1 MNPEVINKYEFT
13 IRPGRYV
20 FPKFGEIDLF
30 SLNLKKADELF
41 NKGFRW
47 MKLRKAG
54 SEPPAGKS
62 KTKKSKIG

>member
-1 MNPEVINKYEFT
+1 MNPEVINKYEFSVK
-13 IRPGRYV
+13 PGRYV

-41 NKGFRW
+41 DKGFRW
-47 MKLRKAG
+47 MKLIKAG
-54 SEPPAGKS
+54 SGMPTGKS